1 MSVIDRPLSAAVA
14 PAAQAPSVR
23 RTRGRALASGGAMVF
38 GSTLAW
44 HASNFAFNSATARIL
59 GPAGYGELAAIVAI
73 LYLASPLL
81 VSVQTVASRTAT
93 GLVVAG
99 HDNRI
104 RGELRLY
111 GRRLFFVGLV
121 AAALLALGS
130 SALARFLR
138 VSDGRPIAI
147 LGFALALSVVTHLQR
162 GVMQG
167 TTRFG
172 RYAVSTLSEALAKV
186 ALAVALAWMWR
197 SVDGP
202 VLGVVAAA
210 GCGLVVNAVLL
221 RFLPK
226 GDEAGSRDAALPA
239 GSAATVAT
247 FLLLSLLLSVD
258 VLAAKRY
265 LPAAESGLYAAVSL
279 SGKVV
284 FFATSAVSLY
294 LFPSFS
300 AERERNADGRR
311 TLEWALA
318 AVGGCSA
325 VIATAYFTAPSL
337 VVRPLFGARYDAA
350 GPYLGWIAIAFGGYG
365 VAYLC
370 ATYLLARG
378 RWAGPVVLVVA
389 AVAQLGA
396 LYALHTTIARIVA
409 VQVAVLGTAAVVLML
424 VCLRRPVRESGA

>member
-1 MSVIDRPLSAAVA
+1 VSVLDRPV
-14 PAAQAPSVR
+14 PAASTRKVDHGSSR
-23 RTRGRALASGGAMVF
+23 RARQRKLAGSGALVL
-38 GSTLAW
+38 GSTLVW
-44 HASNFAFNSATARIL
+44 HASNFVFNSATARIL

-93 GLVVAG
+93 GLVVGG
-99 HDNRI
+99 HDGRI
-104 RGELRLY
+104 RTELRAQ
-111 GRRLFFVGLV
+111 GKRLVFVGLL

-147 LGFALALSVVTHLQR
+147 LGLALALSVVTHLQR
-162 GVMQG
+162 GVLQG

-172 RYAVSTLSEALAKV
+172 RYAVSTLSEAVTKV
-186 ALAVALAWMWR
+186 VLAVALAWFWR

-202 VLGVVAAA
+202 VVGVVAAA
-210 GCGLVVNAVLL
+210 GCGLVVNTLLL
-221 RFLPK
+221 RYLPTTDDST
-226 GDEAGSRDAALPA
+226 GRSLALPR
-239 GSAATVAT
+239 GSGATVAT

-265 LPAAESGLYAAVSL
+265 LPPAESGLYAAVSL

-300 AERERNADGRR
+300 EDRERNEDGRR
-311 TLEWALA
+311 RLARALLSVA
-318 AVGGCSA
+318 GCSG
-325 VIATAYFTAPSL
+325 VIAGAYFTAPSL
-337 VVRPLFGARYDAA
+337 VVEPLFGARYDAA
-350 GPYLGWIAIAFGGYG
+350 GPYLGWIAIAFGGYA

-378 RWAGPVVLVVA
+378 RWAGPAVLVVA

-409 VQVAVLGTAAVVLML
+409 VQVVVLVTAAVAL
-424 VCLRRPVRESGA
+424 VAVCFQPHDGRSP

>member
-1 MSVIDRPLSAAVA
+1 MSVIDRSLPAAVA
-14 PAAQAPSVR
+14 PAAAAHGVR
-23 RTRGRALASGGAMVF
+23 RRTLAGSGALVL

-44 HASNFAFNSATARIL
+44 HASNFVFNSATARIL

-93 GLVVAG
+93 SLVVAG
-99 HDNRI
+99 HGHRI
-104 RGELRLY
+104 RGELRVY
-111 GRRLFFVGLV
+111 GRRLVFVGLV

-130 SALARFLR
+130 GAIARFLR
-138 VSDGRPIAI
+138 VTDGRPIAI
-147 LGFALALSVVTHLQR
+147 LGLALALSVVTHLQR
-162 GVMQG
+162 GVLQG
-167 TTRFG
+167 TRRFG
-172 RYAVSTLSEALAKV
+172 RYAVSTLSEASTKV
-186 ALAVALAWMWR
+186 VLAVALAWMWR

-202 VLGVVAAA
+202 VVGVVAAA
-210 GCGLVVNAVLL
+210 GCGLAVNAVLL

-226 GDEAGSRDAALPA
+226 GSDGGSRDAALPR
-239 GSAATVAT
+239 GSGATVAT

-279 SGKVV
+279 SGKAV

-311 TLEWALA
+311 TLIWALA
-318 AVGGCSA
+318 AVGGCST
-325 VIATAYFTAPSL
+325 VIAAAYFSAPS
-337 VVRPLFGARYDAA
+337 VVIRPLFGARYDAA
-350 GPYLGWIAIAFGGYG
+350 GPYLGWIAIAFGGYA

-378 RWAGPVVLVVA
+378 RWVGPAVLAVA
-389 AVAQLGA
+389 AVAPLGA

-409 VQVAVLGTAAVVLML
+409 VQVAVLGAAALALTL
-424 VCLRRPVRESGA
+424 VCLQPAGPGTRA